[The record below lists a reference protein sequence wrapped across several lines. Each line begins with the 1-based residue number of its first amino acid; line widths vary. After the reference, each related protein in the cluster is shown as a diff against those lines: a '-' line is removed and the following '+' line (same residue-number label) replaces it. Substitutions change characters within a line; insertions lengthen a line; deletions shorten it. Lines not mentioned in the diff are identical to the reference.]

1 MVWIGFIV
9 ACWQAFYQNDE
20 SPPKHPASVGT
31 FSVTWNLSGTPL
43 HSQLMPERSLP
54 RAVEPGSTRPPAV
67 GTQLP
72 YRPGLDGLRALAV
85 AGVVLYHAGVS
96 WMPGGFL
103 GVDVFF
109 VLSGYL
115 ITSLLL
121 AERRREGRVGFK
133 AFWLRRAR
141 RLLPAVLLVIF
152 VCLLAAST
160 IARDDLARTRGD
172 ALASLV
178 YMTNWHLI
186 AASHSYFNA
195 FGRPSLLQHLWSLAV
210 EEQFYLFWPLVLLGS
225 LKLVGRRWT
234 ILLTVLLALA
244 STALMWGLF
253 NPNQDPS
260 RVYYGTDTRASTL
273 LVGALLAFAWPLGG
287 FRDEVSRRAA
297 RVLDGVGCLAL
308 LGVLAFFVRVQ
319 DYDPWMYRG
328 GFLLVALCTAVLIAV
343 VVHPASVLGRAL
355 GTRTL
360 RWIGVRSY
368 GIYLWHWPVMMLT
381 RPGIDVPWRGTL
393 VILAQIALTLV
404 LAALSYRYVETPVR
418 SGAAQRRLRAWLDAH
433 TPQERLRWT
442 AGSLAG
448 AVLVLGL
455 MLGLPAP
462 GSAVGSGQTAT
473 PAALVRAANLA
484 GALRGGAAGTGA
496 GDPGGSSLSAS
507 ALAGKDGAADAD
519 AATGPLP
526 SGPILALGDSVMLGC
541 APVLEQRLGSRL
553 RVDAVVGRQAFD
565 TIERIAEY
573 RAEGALPQTVIVQLG
588 DNGPVWYA
596 NMQRLRTVLRGVRH
610 VVIVNVRVAR
620 SWQNEVNSELAAY
633 VSSWPQAVL
642 ANWYAHSSEGLLVDG
657 VHPSVPG
664 RSIYASVVVDALR
677 EAAARG

>member
-1 MVWIGFIV
+1 M
-9 ACWQAFYQNDE
+9 Q
-20 SPPKHPASVGT
+20 
-31 FSVTWNLSGTPL
+31 
-43 HSQLMPERSLP
+43 RSLP
-54 RAVEPGSTRPPAV
+54 RAVEPPGSDRPPAA

-141 RLLPAVLLVIF
+141 RLLPAVLLVVF

-172 ALASLV
+172 ALASLL
-178 YMTNWHLI
+178 YLTNWHLI

-210 EEQFYLFWPLVLLGS
+210 EEQFYLLWPLILLGS
-225 LKLVGRRWT
+225 LKLVGRRYT
-234 ILLTVLLALA
+234 VLLTVVLALS
-244 STALMWGLF
+244 STALMWGLY
-253 NPNQDPS
+253 NPDQDPS

-287 FRDEVSRRAA
+287 FRDEVSRRAG
-297 RVLDGVGCLAL
+297 RVLDGFGCVAL
-308 LGVLAFFVRVQ
+308 LAVLAFFVRVQ

-328 GFLLVALCTAVLIAV
+328 GFLLAALCTAVLIAV
-343 VVHPASVLGRAL
+343 VVHPASLLGRAL
-355 GTRTL
+355 GTRAL

-393 VILAQIALTLV
+393 VILAQIALTIA
-404 LAALSYRYVETPVR
+404 LAALSYRYVEMPVR
-418 SGAAQRRLRAWLDAH
+418 SGSAQRRLRAWLDAH
-433 TPQERLRWT
+433 TPRERLRWT
-442 AGSLAG
+442 TGSLAG
-448 AVLVLGL
+448 FVLVLGL
-455 MLGLPAP
+455 VLGLPAP
-462 GSAVGSGQTAT
+462 GSAVGSAQTAT
-473 PAALVRAANLA
+473 PAALARVSSLA
-484 GALRGGAAGTGA
+484 DALHDGAEGTGA
-496 GDPGGSSLSAS
+496 GGAALSAS
-507 ALAGKDGAADAD
+507 ALAGRDGDAD
-519 AATGPLP
+519 VGAGSGSLP

-553 RVDAVVGRQAFD
+553 RVDAVVGRQAAD
-565 TIERIAEY
+565 TIERLAEY
-573 RAEGALPQTVIVQLG
+573 RAKGALPPTVIVQIG
-588 DNGPVWYA
+588 DNGPVWYS
-596 NMQRLRTVLRGVRH
+596 NMQRLRTVLGGVPH
-610 VVIVNVRVAR
+610 VVVVNVRVAR
-620 SWQNEVNSELAAY
+620 SWQNEVNSELA
-633 VSSWPQAVL
+633 SFLSTWPQAVL
-642 ANWYAHSSEGLLVDG
+642 ANWYSHSSEGLLVDG
-657 VHPSVPG
+657 VHPSVAG
-664 RSIYASVVVDALR
+664 RAIYASVVVDALR
-677 EAAARG
+677 EAASRG

>member
-1 MVWIGFIV
+1 
-9 ACWQAFYQNDE
+9 
-20 SPPKHPASVGT
+20 
-31 FSVTWNLSGTPL
+31 
-43 HSQLMPERSLP
+43 MPERSLP
-54 RAVEPGSTRPPAV
+54 RAVEPGSTRPPATDRPPTI

-121 AERRREGRVGFK
+121 AERRREGSVGFK

-178 YMTNWHLI
+178 YLTNWHLI

-234 ILLTVLLALA
+234 IVLIVLLALA
-244 STALMWGLF
+244 STVLMWSLY

-260 RVYYGTDTRASTL
+260 RVYYGTDTRAATL

-287 FRDEVSRRAA
+287 FRDEVSPRAA
-297 RVLDGVGCLAL
+297 RVLDGVGCVAL

-319 DYDPWMYRG
+319 DYDPWLYRG
-328 GFLLVALCTAVLIAV
+328 GFLLIALCTAVLIAV
-343 VVHPASVLGRAL
+343 VVHPASMLGRAL

-360 RWIGVRSY
+360 RWLGVRSY

-381 RPGIDVPWRGTL
+381 RPGIDVPWRGTF
-393 VILAQIALTLV
+393 VILTQIALTV
-404 LAALSYRYVETPVR
+404 ALAALSYRYVEMPVR
-418 SGAAQRRLRAWLDAH
+418 AGAAQRRLRAWLDAH
-433 TPQERLRWT
+433 TPRERLRWT
-442 AGSLAG
+442 AGSLSGCA
-448 AVLVLGL
+448 LVLGL

-484 GALRGGAAGTGA
+484 DVLRGEGGGATGAGAGTGT
-496 GDPGGSSLSAS
+496 GDPGGAPLSAS
-507 ALAGKDGAADAD
+507 ALAGQDGDAD
-519 AATGPLP
+519 VGATAGSLP

-541 APVLEQRLGSRL
+541 ALVLEQRLGSRL
-553 RVDAVVGRQAFD
+553 RVDAIVGRQAAD

-596 NMQRLRTVLRGVRH
+596 NMQRLRTVLSGVQH

-620 SWQNEVNSELAAY
+620 SWQNEVNSQLASY

-642 ANWYAHSSEGLLVDG
+642 ANWYAHSSVGLLVDG

-664 RSIYASVVVDALR
+664 RSIYANVIVAALR
-677 EAAARG
+677 EAAARR

>member
-1 MVWIGFIV
+1 
-9 ACWQAFYQNDE
+9 
-20 SPPKHPASVGT
+20 
-31 FSVTWNLSGTPL
+31 
-43 HSQLMPERSLP
+43 MPERSLP
-54 RAVEPGSTRPPAV
+54 RAVEPGSGRPPVIDRPPAV
-67 GTQLP
+67 GMQLP

-121 AERRREGRVGFK
+121 AERRRTGSVGFG

-141 RLLPAVLLVIF
+141 RLLPAVLLVVV

-172 ALASLV
+172 AISSLV
-178 YMTNWHLI
+178 YLTNWHLV
-186 AASHSYFNA
+186 AASHSYFNT
-195 FGRPSLLQHLWSLAV
+195 FGRPSLLLHLWSLAV
-210 EEQFYLFWPLVLLGS
+210 EEQFYLFWPLILLAGLKLLGRRGTVLL
-225 LKLVGRRWT
+225 T
-234 ILLTVLLALA
+234 IALALA
-244 STALMWGLF
+244 STVLMWDLY

-260 RVYYGTDTRASTL
+260 RVYYGTDTRAATL

-297 RVLDGVGCLAL
+297 RLLDGVGALAL

-319 DYDPWMYRG
+319 DYDPWLYRG

-343 VVHPASVLGRAL
+343 VVHPASLLGRAL

-381 RPGIDVPWRGTL
+381 RPGIDVPWRGTF
-393 VILAQIALTLV
+393 VILAQIAVTVV
-404 LAALSYRYVETPVR
+404 LAALSYRYVEMPVR
-418 SGAAQRRLRAWLDAH
+418 SGAAQRRLRAWFEAH
-433 TPQERLRWT
+433 TPRARLRWT

-448 AVLVLGL
+448 CVLVLGL
-455 MLGLPAP
+455 ALGLPAP
-462 GSAVGSGQTAT
+462 GSAVGSAQTAT
-473 PAALVRAANLA
+473 PAALAPGASLA
-484 GALRGGAAGTGA
+484 DSLSGGAADGA
-496 GDPGGSSLSAS
+496 GAPLSAS
-507 ALAGKDGAADAD
+507 ALVARDGDAD
-519 AATGPLP
+519 VGAVSGSLP

-541 APVLEQRLGSRL
+541 APVLERRLGSRL
-553 RVDAVVGRQAFD
+553 RVDAIVGRQAVD
-565 TIERIAEY
+565 TIARLAEY
-573 RAEGALPQTVIVQLG
+573 RAHGALPQTVIVQLG
-588 DNGPVWYA
+588 DNGPVWYS
-596 NMQRLRTVLRGVRH
+596 NMQRLRTVLGGVPH

-620 SWQNEVNSELAAY
+620 SWQNEANSELASY
-633 VSSWPQAVL
+633 VSTWPQAVL
-642 ANWYAHSSEGLLVDG
+642 ANWYSHSSESLLVDG
-657 VHPSVPG
+657 VHPSVTG
-664 RSIYASVVVDALR
+664 RAIYASVVVDALR
-677 EAAARG
+677 EQAARRG

>member
-1 MVWIGFIV
+1 
-9 ACWQAFYQNDE
+9 
-20 SPPKHPASVGT
+20 
-31 FSVTWNLSGTPL
+31 
-43 HSQLMPERSLP
+43 MPDRSLP
-54 RAVEPGSTRPPAV
+54 RAVEPGSTRPPAGSQPPTI

-121 AERRREGRVGFK
+121 AERRREGSVGFG

-141 RLLPAVLLVIF
+141 RLLPAVLLVVF

-172 ALASLV
+172 AIASLV
-178 YMTNWHLI
+178 YLTNWHLI

-210 EEQFYLFWPLVLLGS
+210 EEQFYLLWPLVLLGS

-234 ILLTVLLALA
+234 ILLTVFLALA
-244 STALMWGLF
+244 STALMWSLY
-253 NPNQDPS
+253 NPDQDPS
-260 RVYYGTDTRASTL
+260 RVYYGTDTRAATL

-287 FRDEVSRRAA
+287 FRPEVSRRAA
-297 RVLDGVGCLAL
+297 RVLDGVGCVAL
-308 LGVLAFFVRVQ
+308 LAVLACFVRAQ
-319 DYDPWMYRG
+319 DYDPWLYRG

-343 VVHPASVLGRAL
+343 VVHPASALGRLL

-381 RPGIDVPWRGTL
+381 RPGIDVPWRGTG
-393 VILAQIALTLV
+393 VILAQIALTV
-404 LAALSYRYVETPVR
+404 TLAALSYRYVEMPVR

-448 AVLVLGL
+448 TVMVLGL

-462 GSAVGSGQTAT
+462 DAAVGSGQTAT
-473 PAALVRAANLA
+473 PAALVRASSLANSLP
-484 GALRGGAAGTGA
+484 GANATGA
-496 GDPGGSSLSAS
+496 GALSAS
-507 ALAGKDGAADAD
+507 ALAGRDGDGDEDPPAPGA
-519 AATGPLP
+519 GSLP

-553 RVDAVVGRQAFD
+553 RVDAIVGRQAVD
-565 TIERIAEY
+565 TIERLAEY
-573 RAEGALPQTVIVQLG
+573 RAEGALPHTVIVQIG

-596 NMQRLRTVLRGVRH
+596 NMQRLRTVLSGVPH

-620 SWQNEVNSELAAY
+620 SWQNEVNSEL
-633 VSSWPQAVL
+633 SSYLSTWPQAVL
-642 ANWYAHSSEGLLVDG
+642 ANWYSHSSESLLVDG

-664 RSIYASVVVDALR
+664 RAIYATVVVDALR
-677 EAAARG
+677 EAQSRRG

>member
-1 MVWIGFIV
+1 MG
-9 ACWQAFYQNDE
+9 
-20 SPPKHPASVGT
+20 
-31 FSVTWNLSGTPL
+31 
-43 HSQLMPERSLP
+43 ERSLP
-54 RAVEPGSTRPPAV
+54 RAVEPSVSIAGQPPTI

-85 AGVVLYHAGVS
+85 TGVVLYHAGVS

-121 AERRREGRVGFK
+121 AERRRKGRVGFK
-133 AFWLRRAR
+133 AFWARRAR
-141 RLLPAVLLVIF
+141 RLLPAVLLVVF

-178 YMTNWHLI
+178 YLTNWHLI

-210 EEQFYLFWPLVLLGS
+210 EEQFYLFWPLILLGS
-225 LKLVGRRWT
+225 LKLVGRRYT
-234 ILLTVLLALA
+234 VLLTVVLALS
-244 STALMWGLF
+244 STALMWGLY

-273 LVGALLAFAWPLGG
+273 LVGALLAFVWPLGG
-287 FRDEVSRRAA
+287 FGDEVSRRAA
-297 RVLDGVGCLAL
+297 HVLDGVGCVAL
-308 LGVLAFFVRVQ
+308 LAVLVLFVRTQ
-319 DYDPWMYRG
+319 DYDPWLYRG

-343 VVHPASVLGRAL
+343 VVHPASSLGRAL

-360 RWIGVRSY
+360 RWIGIRSY
-368 GIYLWHWPVMMLT
+368 GIYLWHWPVMMLS
-381 RPGIDVPWRGTL
+381 RPGIDVPWRGTF
-393 VILAQIALTLV
+393 VVLAQIAVTV
-404 LAALSYRYVETPVR
+404 ALAALSYRYVEMPVR
-418 SGAAQRRLRAWLDAH
+418 SGSAQRRLRAWLDGH

-448 AVLVLGL
+448 LVLVLGL

-462 GSAVGSGQTAT
+462 GGTGVGSATAT
-473 PAALVRAANLA
+473 PAALARVSSLA
-484 GALRGGAAGTGA
+484 GSLGGGTGA
-496 GDPGGSSLSAS
+496 GSDPAGSAFGGSGAVI
-507 ALAGKDGAADAD
+507 AGVDSGS
-519 AATGPLP
+519 LP

-553 RVDAVVGRQAFD
+553 RVDAVVGRQAVD
-565 TIERIAEY
+565 TISRLAEY
-573 RAEGALPQTVIVQLG
+573 RAHGDLPPTVIVQIG
-588 DNGPVWYA
+588 DNGPVWYS
-596 NMQRLRTVLRGVRH
+596 NLQRLREVLSGVPH
-610 VVIVNVRVAR
+610 VVLVNVRVAR
-620 SWQNEVNSELAAY
+620 SWQGEVDKALSEY

-642 ANWYAHSSEGLLVDG
+642 ADWYSHSSESLLVDG
-657 VHPSVPG
+657 VHPSVAG
-664 RSIYASVVVDALR
+664 RAIYASVVVDALR
-677 EAAARG
+677 EQASRG

>member
-1 MVWIGFIV
+1 M
-9 ACWQAFYQNDE
+9 
-20 SPPKHPASVGT
+20 
-31 FSVTWNLSGTPL
+31 
-43 HSQLMPERSLP
+43 
-54 RAVEPGSTRPPAV
+54 
-67 GTQLP
+67 QLP

-103 GVDVFF
+103 GVDLFF

-121 AERRREGRVGFK
+121 AERRREGSVGFK

-141 RLLPAVLLVIF
+141 RLLPAVLLVVF

-178 YMTNWHLI
+178 YLTNWHLI

-210 EEQFYLFWPLVLLGS
+210 EEQFYLFWPLILLGS
-225 LKLVGRRWT
+225 LKLLGRRG
-234 ILLTVLLALA
+234 TVLVTVVLALS
-244 STALMWGLF
+244 STALMWGLY
-253 NPNQDPS
+253 NPDQDPS
-260 RVYYGTDTRASTL
+260 RVYYGTDTRAATL

-297 RVLDGVGCLAL
+297 RVLDGLGCVAL
-308 LGVLAFFVRVQ
+308 LAVLAFFVRVQ
-319 DYDPWMYRG
+319 DYDPWLYRG
-328 GFLLVALCTAVLIAV
+328 GFLLIALCTAVLIAV

-355 GTRTL
+355 GTRAL

-381 RPGIDVPWRGTL
+381 RPGIDV
-393 VILAQIALTLV
+393 
-404 LAALSYRYVETPVR
+404 LSYRYVEMPVR
-418 SGAAQRRLRAWLDAH
+418 SGSAQRRLRAWLDAH
-433 TPQERLRWT
+433 TPQERLHWT

-448 AVLVLGL
+448 CAVVLGL
-455 MLGLPAP
+455 VLGLPAP

-473 PAALVRAANLA
+473 PAALVRASSLA
-484 GALRGGAAGTGA
+484 DALRGG
-496 GDPGGSSLSAS
+496 DPGGAALSES
-507 ALAGKDGAADAD
+507 ALAARDGDAGVG
-519 AATGPLP
+519 AGAGSLP

-541 APVLEQRLGSRL
+541 APVLERRLGSRL
-553 RVDAVVGRQAFD
+553 RVDAVVGRQAAD
-565 TIERIAEY
+565 TIERLAEY
-573 RAEGALPQTVIVQLG
+573 RAQGALPPTVIVQLG
-588 DNGPVWYA
+588 DNGPVWYS
-596 NMQRLRTVLRGVRH
+596 NMQRLRAVLGGVPH

-620 SWQNEVNSELAAY
+620 SWQNEVNSELA
-633 VSSWPQAVL
+633 SFLSTWPQAVL

-677 EAAARG
+677 EQTARRG

>member
-1 MVWIGFIV
+1 
-9 ACWQAFYQNDE
+9 
-20 SPPKHPASVGT
+20 
-31 FSVTWNLSGTPL
+31 
-43 HSQLMPERSLP
+43 MPERSLP
-54 RAVEPGSTRPPAV
+54 RAVEPGTPRPATATDRPPAV

-141 RLLPAVLLVIF
+141 RLLPAVALVIF

-178 YMTNWHLI
+178 YLTNWHLI

-234 ILLTVLLALA
+234 ILLTVFLALA
-244 STALMWGLF
+244 STILMWGLY

-260 RVYYGTDTRASTL
+260 RVYYGTDTRAATL

-297 RVLDGVGCLAL
+297 RVLDGVGCVAL
-308 LGVLAFFVRVQ
+308 LGVLAFFARAQ
-319 DYDPWMYRG
+319 DYDPWLYRG

-355 GTRTL
+355 GTPAL

-381 RPGIDVPWRGTL
+381 RPGIDVPWRGTG

-404 LAALSYRYVETPVR
+404 LAALSYRYVEAPVR
-418 SGAAQRRLRAWLDAH
+418 SGAAQRRVRAWLDAH

-448 AVLVLGL
+448 CVAVLGL

-462 GSAVGSGQTAT
+462 DAAVGSGQTAT
-473 PAALVRAANLA
+473 PAALVRASNLA
-484 GALRGGAAGTGA
+484 DALRGGPTGTGA
-496 GDPGGSSLSAS
+496 GAADPGGSTLSAS
-507 ALAGKDGAADAD
+507 VLAGKDGDAD
-519 AATGPLP
+519 AGAAGGALP

-553 RVDAVVGRQAFD
+553 RVDAIVGRQAAD

-596 NMQRLRTVLRGVRH
+596 NMQRLRTVLRGVQH

-620 SWQNEVNSELAAY
+620 DWQNEVNSELASY
-633 VSSWPQAVL
+633 LSTWPQAVL
-642 ANWYAHSSEGLLVDG
+642 ANWYSHSSVSLLVDG
-657 VHPSVPG
+657 VHPSIPG
-664 RSIYASVVVDALR
+664 RAIYASVVVAALR
-677 EAAARG
+677 EAQARRG

>member
-1 MVWIGFIV
+1 M
-9 ACWQAFYQNDE
+9 
-20 SPPKHPASVGT
+20 
-31 FSVTWNLSGTPL
+31 
-43 HSQLMPERSLP
+43 
-54 RAVEPGSTRPPAV
+54 
-67 GTQLP
+67 QLP

-121 AERRREGRVGFK
+121 AERRREGSVGFK

-141 RLLPAVLLVIF
+141 RLLPAVLLVVF

-210 EEQFYLFWPLVLLGS
+210 EEQFYLFWPLILLGS
-225 LKLVGRRWT
+225 LKLVGRRGT
-234 ILLTVLLALA
+234 VLLTVALALA
-244 STALMWGLF
+244 STALMWGLY

-297 RVLDGVGCLAL
+297 RVLDGIGCLAL
-308 LGVLAFFVRVQ
+308 VGVLAFFVRVQ
-319 DYDPWMYRG
+319 DYDPWLYRG

-343 VVHPASVLGRAL
+343 VVHPASALGRAL

-393 VILAQIALTLV
+393 VILAQIALTIA
-404 LAALSYRYVETPVR
+404 LAALSYRYVEMPVR
-418 SGAAQRRLRAWLDAH
+418 SGSAQRHLRAWLDAH
-433 TPQERLRWT
+433 TPRERLRWT

-448 AVLVLGL
+448 SVLVLGL
-455 MLGLPAP
+455 VLGLPAP

-473 PAALVRAANLA
+473 PAALVRASSLA
-484 GALRGGAAGTGA
+484 DALRGDTEGTSA
-496 GDPGGSSLSAS
+496 GGSALSAS
-507 ALAGKDGAADAD
+507 ALAGRDGDGDENPAQP
-519 AATGPLP
+519 ATAGSLP

-553 RVDAVVGRQAFD
+553 RVDAVVGRQAAD
-565 TIERIAEY
+565 TIERLAEY
-573 RAEGALPQTVIVQLG
+573 RAQRALPPTVIVQIG
-588 DNGPVWYA
+588 DNGPVWHS
-596 NMQRLRTVLRGVRH
+596 NMQRLRTVLGGVPH

-620 SWQNEVNSELAAY
+620 SWQNEVNSELT
-633 VSSWPQAVL
+633 SFLSTWPQAVL
-642 ANWYAHSSEGLLVDG
+642 ANWYSHSSESLLVDG